1 MMKLA
6 KDAFQD
12 NKKKKNATLEVKE
25 EEKPVSAEPVKME
38 AEIKP
43 PTDKL
48 LTSNVPEKNMTMEQ
62 AKTFVDAI
70 IKSGQKWTD
79 TEFLPN

>member
-12 NKKKKNATLEVKE
+12 NKKKKNTTLEVKE
-25 EEKPVSAEPVKME
+25 EEKPVSAEPVKKE
-38 AEIKP
+38 AKIKP

-48 LTSNVPEKNMTMEQ
+48 LTSKVPEKNMTMEQ